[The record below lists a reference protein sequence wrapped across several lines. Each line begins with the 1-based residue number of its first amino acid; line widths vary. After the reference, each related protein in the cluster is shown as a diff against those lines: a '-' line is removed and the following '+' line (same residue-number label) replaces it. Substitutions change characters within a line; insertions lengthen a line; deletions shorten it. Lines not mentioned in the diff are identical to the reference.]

1 VTMIISYK
9 GYQARISVD
18 EELKTFSGRVANVDD
33 VLTFEGKSYD
43 ELHDAFVEAIE
54 DYLEWCV
61 ESGEEPD
68 RPYSGNVLVRMEP
81 SLHRTLARAAAAR
94 DESLN
99 LFVVSVLKEAVS
111 EQEGSG
117 LRQRRGRATEGTISK
132 EWSWLS
138 DAIGKISA
146 IEANVQYDFSRL
158 GGADESSLTGYD
170 TFN

>member
-1 VTMIISYK
+1 MTISYK
-9 GYQARISVD
+9 GYRARIAVD
-18 EELKTFSGRVANVDD
+18 EELKTFSGRVADLND
-33 VLTFEGKSYD
+33 VITFEGRSYD

-54 DYLEWCV
+54 DYLEWCA

-81 SLHRTLARAAAAR
+81 PLHRALARAAAAR

-99 LFVVSVLKEAVS
+99 LFVVSVLTEAVA
-111 EQEGSG
+111 EKDGSG
-117 LRQRRGRATEGTISK
+117 VCQRRGPATEGATLK
-132 EWSWLS
+132 DWHWRL

-146 IEANVQYDFSRL
+146 IEAKVQYDCSRL
-158 GGADESSLTGYD
+158 GGADELSLTGYD